1 MSILTQYLRIFV
13 PTRQGNGPI
22 FWCTT
27 VLMLLNVIFYII
39 EFFLNIMQCSPRAR
53 LWNRQLPGTCIG
65 SSNIVYTAGFN
76 VISDV
81 IILVLPLAKVWRLQ
95 MSLRRKL
102 GISLIFST
110 GVMYVIRC
118 LLALIR

>member
-1 MSILTQYLRIFV
+1 MSILTQYVRIFV
-13 PTRQGNGPI
+13 PTRQGNALM

-27 VLMLLNVIFYII
+27 ALMLLNVIFYII

-53 LWNRQLPGTCIG
+53 LWNRELPGTCIG
-65 SSNIVYTAGFN
+65 SSNIVFTAGFN

-95 MSLRRKL
+95 MSMRRKL

-118 LLALIR
+118 VFKFIR